1 MAHVAIADTP
11 LSTVLLSNTC
21 SKKKPC
27 VFRVEV
33 VDLKVQLTP
42 SRFSYLHHACI
53 ANEKPEFRD
62 YHPLVMV
69 TDKDHLSKLENPF
82 TGNDRFVF
90 YEDGGRPLDIQ
101 LQLGWRP
108 TLAAVEK
115 IARQLVEVLSY
126 LRLKEVVHRKLGL
139 GTIVRNQQDDI
150 KLISLGETKYIG
162 SLGYEA
168 QVDAFAR
175 EWMGAV
181 DDATARSSHSASS
194 PPRALVPRSNK
205 STRKYDCA
213 HPLSR

>member
-1 MAHVAIADTP
+1 
-11 LSTVLLSNTC
+11 
-21 SKKKPC
+21 
-27 VFRVEV
+27 
-33 VDLKVQLTP
+33 
-42 SRFSYLHHACI
+42 
-53 ANEKPEFRD
+53 
-62 YHPLVMV
+62 MV

-126 LRLKEVVHRKLGL
+126 LRLKEVVHRKLSL

-168 QVDAFAR
+168 HVDAFAR
-175 EWMGAV
+175 EWMWAV
-181 DDATARSSHSASS
+181 DGVTARSSHSASS
-194 PPRALVPRSNK
+194 PPRALAPTSNK
-205 STRKYDCA
+205 STKKYDCA

>member
-1 MAHVAIADTP
+1 
-11 LSTVLLSNTC
+11 
-21 SKKKPC
+21 
-27 VFRVEV
+27 
-33 VDLKVQLTP
+33 
-42 SRFSYLHHACI
+42 
-53 ANEKPEFRD
+53 
-62 YHPLVMV
+62 MV
-69 TDKDHLSKLENPF
+69 TDKDRVSKLENPF

-108 TLAAVEK
+108 TLEAVWK
-115 IARQLVEVLSY
+115 IARQLVEVLFY
-126 LRLKEVVHRKLGL
+126 LRMKEVVHRKLSL

-168 QVDAFAR
+168 HVDAFAR

-181 DDATARSSHSASS
+181 DGVTARSSHSASS
-194 PPRALVPRSNK
+194 PPRALAPTSNK
-205 STRKYDCA
+205 ATKKCDCA

>member
-1 MAHVAIADTP
+1 M
-11 LSTVLLSNTC
+11 
-21 SKKKPC
+21 
-27 VFRVEV
+27 
-33 VDLKVQLTP
+33 
-42 SRFSYLHHACI
+42 
-53 ANEKPEFRD
+53 PEFRD

-69 TDKDHLSKLENPF
+69 TDKDRVSKLENPF

-90 YEDGGRPLDIQ
+90 YQDGGRPLDIQ

-108 TLAAVEK
+108 TLEAVWK
-115 IARQLVEVLSY
+115 IARQLVEVLFY
-126 LRLKEVVHRKLGL
+126 LRMKEVVYRKLSL

-168 QVDAFAR
+168 HVEAFAR

-194 PPRALVPRSNK
+194 PLRTRAPTENK
-205 STRKYDCA
+205 ATKKYDCA